1 MSSSEISQALAQLLD
16 GENLQADVTGAV
28 MRQIMSGEATPA
40 QIAGFLVALRMKG
53 ETVTE
58 ITAAARVMRE
68 FAAPL
73 ALPSALRDQLVDTC
87 GTGGDG
93 SSLFNVSTASAIACA
108 AAGAK
113 VAKHGNRSVSSLS
126 GSADVLMAA
135 GVDVSLSPEQV
146 AKCVEQL
153 GIGFL
158 FAPNFHPAMKHAIG
172 PRRELGVRT
181 IFNLLGPLTNPAGAK
196 RQVMGVFAPQWV
208 EPMALVLGNLGCEH
222 VLVVHGEDGLDEVSL
237 SAATQVAEWRDG
249 ELHQYRVQPQDFGLS
264 RCDRKELQVADAE
277 ASLQMIRWAFAG
289 ERGPAADMIA
299 LNAGAALYV
308 AGLAPDWT
316 AGVRRIEAVLQSGEA
331 ANTLAALADLSQSL
345 VKPA

>member
-1 MSSSEISQALAQLLD
+1 MNDASITDALIQLLD
-16 GENLQADVTGAV
+16 GENLQADTTAAV
-28 MRQIMSGEATPA
+28 MRQIMAGEATDA
-40 QIAGFLVALRMKG
+40 QIAGFLIALRMKG
-53 ETVTE
+53 ETVME

-68 FAAPL
+68 FATPMNF
-73 ALPSALRDQLVDTC
+73 SERLRAQLVDTC

-113 VAKHGNRSVSSLS
+113 VAKHGNRSVSSNS
-126 GSADVLMAA
+126 GSADVLAAA
-135 GVDVSLSPEQV
+135 GVEIGLSPDQV
-146 AKCVEQL
+146 ASCVQDL

-158 FAPNFHPAMKHAIG
+158 FAPTFHPAMKYAVG

-181 IFNLLGPLTNPAGAK
+181 LFNLLGPLTNPAGAR
-196 RQVMGVFAPQWV
+196 RQVLGVFAPQWV
-208 EPMALVLGNLGCEH
+208 ETMAQVLGNLGCEH

-237 SAATQVAEWRDG
+237 SSGTQVAEWKGG
-249 ELHQYRVQPQDFGLS
+249 ELSTYRVQPQDFGLA
-264 RCDRKELQVADAE
+264 RCDRKELQVADA
-277 ASLQMIRWAFAG
+277 AQSLQMIRWAFAG

-308 AGLAPDWT
+308 AGLVEDWV

-331 ANTLAALADLSQSL
+331 AQTLSALAEKTQAL
-345 VKPA
+345 VSA